1 MSSPLA
7 SAAGPIALAAGLTF
21 AAVDVSR
28 LLAADTSKERI
39 AMMRETPFQVTNALY
54 FVVFIGLLL
63 ALVSVYLRYHA
74 EAGALGA
81 VAFCFPLVGTMDMA
95 GNMWFDGFAGPWIA
109 DVAPEAILAGGS
121 GMLAIGGLSSYVL
134 FALGWMVFGIAGWR
148 ARMFPAWLGAVFVA
162 AGVLGYNAGL
172 PPYGIPIGLAMA
184 ALGWWLTTRSA
195 RGRVAVTEDRAAEG
209 RAAQGRAAQ
218 E

>member
-7 SAAGPIALAAGLTF
+7 SAAGPIALVAGLTF

-74 EAGALGA
+74 DAGALGA
-81 VAFCFPLVGTMDMA
+81 VAFCFALVGTMDMA
-95 GNMWFDGFAGPWIA
+95 GNMWFDGFAAPWIA

-121 GMLAIGGLSSYVL
+121 GMLAVGGLSSYVL
-134 FALGWMVFGIAGWR
+134 FALGWIVFGIAGWR
-148 ARMFPAWLGAVFVA
+148 ARMFPAWLGAAFVV
-162 AGVLGYNAGL
+162 AGILGYNAGL

-184 ALGWWLTTRSA
+184 ALGWWITRSA
-195 RGRVAVTEDRAAEG
+195 RSRVTVVEG
-209 RAAQGRAAQ
+209 SAMER
-218 E
+218 